1 METKKVTKTIYIAN
15 DGKEFLTKEDC
26 EKHEKFVEE
35 TLSRIKYFC
44 IRCHPDLTETGNFRH
59 KIYVAVFSRHYFYGE
74 IAFQWALKK
83 FGVYLSKGVMGYG
96 FQTHFSVGMVSKE
109 EYEECPATVWGGT
122 PLKSEKIF
130 LSPKQVDGFPE
141 NIDYMKEWGFK

>member
-1 METKKVTKTIYIAN
+1 MANQITGRITEIGQTVQIPSKNGGSSFTKR
-15 DGKEFLTKEDC
+15 EF
-26 EKHEKFVEE
+26 
-35 TLSRIKYFC
+35 KYFC
-44 IRCHPDLTETGNFRH
+44 IRCNPDLTETGNFSH
-59 KIYVAVFSRHYFYGE
+59 KIYVAVFSKHYLYKD

-83 FGVYLSKGVMGYG
+83 FGTYLGESVMGYG
-96 FQTHFSVGMVSKE
+96 FQPHFNVSEVSKE

-130 LSPKQVDGFPE
+130 LSPKSVEGFPE